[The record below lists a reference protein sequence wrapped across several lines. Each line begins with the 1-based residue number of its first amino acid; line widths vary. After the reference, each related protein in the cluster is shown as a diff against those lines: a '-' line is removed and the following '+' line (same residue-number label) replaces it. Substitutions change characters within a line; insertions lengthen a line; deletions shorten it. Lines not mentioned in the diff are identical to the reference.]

1 MPTKQDIANS
11 QKKIVNEQF
20 NEMSVNPRYWH
31 NKSAD
36 LFTSAHVLWK
46 AMETDSS
53 LSVSCYATYKMLMG
67 MSFEALLK
75 GLLIESQQVPI
86 SNLATHDLVDLAKTL
101 GLILSK
107 EENKALTVLTDYV
120 LWAGKYPMPKNAKQL
135 QQHRTMVHVTE
146 NRKIKLGSLN
156 ATESNGALDFDN
168 LKPLW
173 RKLSDEMLVRI
184 Q

>member
-11 QKKIVNEQF
+11 QKQIVNEQF
-20 NEMSVNPRYWH
+20 DEMSVNPRYWH

-46 AMETDSS
+46 AMDIEPS

-75 GLLIESQQVPI
+75 GLLIESQQVSI
-86 SNLATHDLVDLAKTL
+86 SDLATHDLVELAKSL
-101 GLILSK
+101 GLSLSK
-107 EENKALTVLTDYV
+107 DENKVLTVLTDYV

-146 NRKIKLGSLN
+146 NRKVKLGSLN
-156 ATESNGALDFDN
+156 ATVSNGALDFDN

-173 RKLSDEMLVRI
+173 RKLSDDLLART